1 MRRKDRENYSRLRK
15 DISLNLTSFKIVRD
29 KNSILIKSVDRLK
42 EKEKKR
48 KIKEKRIQVEHYR
61 TIAKNFQFR

>member
-29 KNSILIKSVDRLK
+29 KNSIPIKSVDRLM